1 MQFDRCYE
9 LFGQIEEFGRGSLPP
24 VCQGTPIPTG
34 KRVEWYGDEGLKTIT
49 TDPYGKSLTYLHA
62 EAFHRFRTANRE
74 GNILSDWNKAV
85 LAMLKALPPTTQ

>member
-74 GNILSDWNKAV
+74 GNI
-85 LAMLKALPPTTQ
+85 PTLQ